1 MNIKLLLSG
10 VLLLSLL
17 AACSDRNDELPSSP
31 AEQSK
36 VSVFSKNSKESTEE
50 TAKTETD
57 KIVDDSL
64 KTKEIINA
72 TQQGIPTVNPDGT
85 TTQQVA
91 EDTGE
96 TIDPTKPDRPK

>member
-17 AACSDRNDELPSSP
+17 GACSDRSDELPSSP

-36 VSVFSKNSKESTEE
+36 VSNFSKISKENKE

-64 KTKEIINA
+64 KTKEIINE
-72 TQQGIPTVNPDGT
+72 TPGIPTVNPDGT
-85 TTQQVA
+85 TTQQVG
-91 EDTGE
+91 EGTGE

>member
-17 AACSDRNDELPSSP
+17 AACSDRYEEENPYQEPIESSQ
-31 AEQSK
+31 AFKQAGKQGS
-36 VSVFSKNSKESTEE
+36 E
-50 TAKTETD
+50 TAKTTD
-57 KIVDDSL
+57 ST

-72 TQQGIPTVNPDGT
+72 PQAIPTEFSTEQGT
-85 TTQQVA
+85 A
-91 EDTGE
+91 DTGE